1 MLVLQLQKNNIVK
14 KSKLQKLINHL
25 LQEELFRDKPS
36 FVSDVKMPFKIFDL
50 SKEDM
55 DVVDDCTVS
64 IRNPEGDG
72 KEISREKTKISLKD
86 PFLFATQNDLYLDLE
101 KLKSQETK
109 KQNIN
114 LPVVVEFPNGVKLIQ
129 DGHHRLSY
137 QKIIGNDTAL
147 VDLFKIINWADVEP
161 ETEELIKNLGPNI
174 NEMNTMG
181 SGAVVGFTGPLGM
194 DLGPIHKA
202 FWSGDKPEKKLKENK
217 NKIGALIDNL
227 LLESSIMLEE
237 VVRKPMHIPL
247 PNDLLDIAKL
257 FKMAHKEFYLVGG
270 SVRDAL
276 MNKAPKDF
284 DVATNAIPD
293 QVIAILRRNPNYKI
307 LEVGKSFGVIK
318 VITPENNE
326 YEIATFRKDL
336 GAGRRPDAVEF
347 TNIEQDVARRDLTM
361 NALFYDID
369 KQEIVDFVGGIKDIE
384 NGVVKTVGDPNE
396 RFAEDRLRILRALRF
411 AARLGKN
418 IDPKTS
424 EAIKSDNSLA
434 GVSPERIRDEFLKG
448 IKSAVKPSYF
458 LQMVSEFDLWPQIF
472 PGLSVNTD
480 FRDAKNLP
488 VQLALLLM
496 QNSGDPR
503 KLAKILNGLKYSAD
517 EVMQI
522 VFLVEFAKLNVDNAI
537 MLKKQ
542 FKKSKLDSKDLIEF
556 AAILGKPDMKLVK
569 SFNDFEFSVS
579 GEELQAQGF
588 KNLQLGQEMERREKE
603 NFLKL
608 L

>member
-1 MLVLQLQKNNIVK
+1 MDIV
-14 KSKLQKLINHL
+14 I
-25 LQEELFRDKPS
+25 
-36 FVSDVKMPFKIFDL
+36 
-50 SKEDM
+50 
-55 DVVDDCTVS
+55 
-64 IRNPEGDG
+64 
-72 KEISREKTKISLKD
+72 
-86 PFLFATQNDLYLDLE
+86 
-101 KLKSQETK
+101 KSQETK

-137 QKIIGNDTAL
+137 QKIIGNDTTL

-181 SGAVVGFTGPLGM
+181 SGAVVGYIGPLGM
-194 DLGPIHKA
+194 NLGPIHKA

-237 VVRKPMHIPL
+237 VVRKPMYIPL
-247 PNDLLDIAKL
+247 PSDLLDITKL

-276 MNKAPKDF
+276 MNKPPKDF

-326 YEIATFRKDL
+326 YEIATFRRDV

-517 EVMQI
+517 EVVQI